1 LFEHSDVPFIVS
13 LTMTGVRGC
22 TAGCRKSMPYILHAL
37 GHGKRDSPALIVT
50 WCRGYLFVIDVPL
63 QLWCRVRPAR
73 CAVEAYLFSDLVLL
87 LFPCNVW
94 AVLRKNCQTENKPLG
109 CTFRC
114 RACYK
119 IWRNLGPEGVR
130 GFYCQYC
137 SFTECYVLHLGK
149 TWLKVPDDGG
159 GKFHRIFRQLLPEYK
174 ASQRR
179 RQ

>member
-13 LTMTGVRGC
+13 LTMTAFRGY
-22 TAGCRKSMPYILHAL
+22 TAGCRTSMPYILHAQ
-37 GHGKRDSPALIVT
+37 GHGKRDSPAMVVT
-50 WCRGYLFVIDVPL
+50 WCHGYLFVIDVPL

-94 AVLRKNCQTENKPLG
+94 AVLRKICQTENKPLG

-114 RACYK
+114 RAWYK
-119 IWRNLGPEGVR
+119 IWRNLRPEGVR
-130 GFYCQYC
+130 GVDRQYC
-137 SFTECYVLHLGK
+137 SFIECYVLHSGK
-149 TWLKVPDDGG
+149 RWLKNPDDGG
-159 GKFHRIFRQLLPEYK
+159 GKFLRILRQFLPEYQ

-179 RQ
+179 GQ